1 MAASPPMLELPPE
14 LLIRVSD
21 HLTTVELG
29 YFRRTCKH
37 VETVLFD
44 TFAKEFF
51 TKRQFM
57 IEQPSLQAL
66 IDISN
71 HPTLSQRLVEVIIS
85 TDAINFDAN
94 QEGPRG
100 PKAFLEKGYLRRELL
115 LHTGQARDMLVEA
128 FSKLPNLR
136 SVGLRDYPGKGRR
149 RDGETARWRSWGW
162 NWSGGNIEEYGA
174 YCVGLSPMLILP
186 VVIYSLGLARA
197 KPSNIEV
204 FLRSHP
210 KLSPGS
216 FSVGDGYML
225 PAISPVLAGLQT
237 LMLHVCGSEDR
248 ALVPQGYD
256 AWTQAPLKRFL
267 RHTKALETLRLN
279 FEQYDLFGDAIL
291 MWLGEPVSNAPH
303 ITERPTIDVSPLSL
317 SKLRNLDLGMLNTDS
332 TTLIKVVAKF
342 DLISINLWKVYLRS
356 KDFDESTD
364 DTSPWVIFLET
375 LADTLQSS
383 TRLQRFSVGYAR
395 QPARRG
401 AIPPNNLDEDVLFA
415 PSGDPGDRRQ
425 SNAEDRVSYRAEYGS
440 NVKQWLI
447 DVAARTWA
455 VRNIPFGT
463 RIDREDDSED
473 ADEDEAD
480 EDDNGDDDEDQEEVD
495 DGKGIDDGEEDD
507 DGTDDE
513 EGDDDGE
520 YDEPE
525 NFLQKPWEVHDHLF
539 EV

>member
-1 MAASPPMLELPPE
+1 MAASSPMLELPPE

-29 YFRRTCKH
+29 NFRRTCKH

-71 HPTLSQRLVEVIIS
+71 HPTLSKRLMEVIIS
-85 TDAINFDAN
+85 TDAFDHSSTPWGHKG
-94 QEGPRG
+94 QRV
-100 PKAFLEKGYLRRELL
+100 FLDAGYVTRELL

-136 SVGLRDYPGKGRR
+136 TVGLRDYPGKGRR

-162 NWSGGNIEEYGA
+162 NWSGENIDGYGVN
-174 YCVGLSPMLILP
+174 CVGLSPALILP
-186 VVIYSLGLARA
+186 MVIYSLGLARA
-197 KPSNIEV
+197 KPSNVEV

-225 PAISPVLAGLQT
+225 PAIGPVLAGLQT
-237 LMLHVCGSEDR
+237 LMLHVCGGEDGGGF
-248 ALVPQGYD
+248 PQGYD

-291 MWLGEPVSNAPH
+291 KWLGEPVSDAPH
-303 ITERPTIDVSPLSL
+303 ITEGPTIDVSPLSL
-317 SKLRNLDLGMLNTDS
+317 SKLRNLDLGMLNTNS
-332 TTLIKVVAKF
+332 ATLIKVLAKF
-342 DLISINLWKVYLRS
+342 DLISINLWKVYLRF

-364 DTSPWVIFLET
+364 DTSPWVIFLEA

-401 AIPPNNLDEDVLFA
+401 ATPPNHFDENVLFA

-440 NVKQWLI
+440 NVKQWLK

-455 VRNIPFGT
+455 VKNIPFGR
-463 RIDREDDSED
+463 RIVREDDNED
-473 ADEDEAD
+473 ADEDDGD
-480 EDDNGDDDEDQEEVD
+480 EEDAGDDGEDR
-495 DGKGIDDGEEDD
+495 EEDD
-507 DGTDDE
+507 DGEGLDDGEEEDDGDDDE
-513 EGDDDGE
+513 VGDDDGE

-525 NFLQKPWEVHDHLF
+525 NFLEKPWEVHDRLF
-539 EV
+539 ED